1 MYARSWFSS
10 CVLSVWVWL
19 VRSSE
24 QNENGHGRTLTA
36 FAGGR
41 VRMGGILAYLQ
52 SITDGNMYPNSR
64 AFSFN
69 YWIYN

>member
-24 QNENGHGRTLTA
+24 QNEDGHGHTLTA

-41 VRMGGILAYLQ
+41 VRMGGILAYIQYHGWEYVFPTRRGSPL
-52 SITDGNMYPNSR
+52 ITE
-64 AFSFN
+64 
-69 YWIYN
+69 YN